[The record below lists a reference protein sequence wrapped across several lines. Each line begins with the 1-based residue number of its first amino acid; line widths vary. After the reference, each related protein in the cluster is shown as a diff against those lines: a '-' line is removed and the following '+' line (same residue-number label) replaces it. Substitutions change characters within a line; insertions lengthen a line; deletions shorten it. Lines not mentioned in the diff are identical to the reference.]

1 MQSSQQTK
9 LPQHGTTTASLIKC
23 FPCSVNGH
31 VNFGGNVT
39 APIGLFLDF
48 VSFSFKKNDWLV
60 FLIFLATLN
69 KRPSYKLNCLI
80 YEFKILTIQSFVSN
94 NHY

>member
-48 VSFSFKKNDWLV
+48 VSFSFKKND
-60 FLIFLATLN
+60 
-69 KRPSYKLNCLI
+69 
-80 YEFKILTIQSFVSN
+80 
-94 NHY
+94 